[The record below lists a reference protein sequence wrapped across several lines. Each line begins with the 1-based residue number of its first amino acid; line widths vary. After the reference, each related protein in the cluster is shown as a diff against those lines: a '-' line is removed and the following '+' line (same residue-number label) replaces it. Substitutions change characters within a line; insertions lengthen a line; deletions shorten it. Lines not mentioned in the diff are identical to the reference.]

1 MIKLKKSFFQLLD
14 SFLGEVYFRVAK
26 HYGIGILEVMNRFF
40 SHDLEIMLLMRKYG
54 EEVKNEQKRAKE
66 IKEEARK
73 NRLRRKLRR

>member
-1 MIKLKKSFFQLLD
+1 
-14 SFLGEVYFRVAK
+14 
-26 HYGIGILEVMNRFF
+26 MNRFF

-73 NRLRRKLRR
+73 NRLRRRLRR